1 MFSFHTHE
9 IQATI
14 HKIDSDFWEE
24 NLEKIYSTVVLKH
37 QTCLGLVSNTFK
49 STPNDKVGSFSEN
62 TNFLFKTKI
71 DSKNHDLLIL
81 IDKDKFNA
89 IFKEYLEVDEE
100 EKSDFYHLKE
110 KYEIGFEMLVYPL
123 YNKLDKKAF
132 LMLEYPTEKIVL
144 DRICNDLIN
153 LLSDKPTS

>member
-1 MFSFHTHE
+1 M
-9 IQATI
+9 
-14 HKIDSDFWEE
+14 
-24 NLEKIYSTVVLKH
+24 
-37 QTCLGLVSNTFK
+37 VSNTFK

-71 DSKNHDLLIL
+71 DPKKHDLLIL

-132 LMLEYPTEKIVL
+132 LMLEYPTEKIIL
-144 DRICNDLIN
+144 DRICTDLIN

>member
-14 HKIDSDFWEE
+14 HKIYSDFWEE
-24 NLEKIYSTVVLKH
+24 NLEKIYRTVALKH
-37 QTCLGLVSNTFK
+37 KTCLGLVSNTFK

-71 DSKNHDLLIL
+71 DPAKHDLLIL

-110 KYEIGFEMLVYPL
+110 KYEIGFEMLVYPF
-123 YNKLDKKAF
+123 YNKLEKKAF

-153 LLSDKPTS
+153 LLSDRQTS

>member
-71 DSKNHDLLIL
+71 DPTKHDLLIL
-81 IDKDKFNA
+81 IDKDKFN
-89 IFKEYLEVDEE
+89 EYMNNRSKIEITEDYVIRD
-100 EKSDFYHLKE
+100 YH
-110 KYEIGFEMLVYPL
+110 V
-123 YNKLDKKAF
+123 NKHH
-132 LMLEYPTEKIVL
+132 Y
-144 DRICNDLIN
+144 CC
-153 LLSDKPTS
+153 